1 MLMRE
6 KIEEAL
12 DAVKGRVAK
21 EGSEN
26 IQKFITQHFGIGR
39 KVEFFISTGNLKT
52 TTGLD
57 VNQTSGFTITAERIN
72 FPRYCSFFRS
82 VHRGN
87 YFTQMKIT
95 SVRKL
100 LPESWGFI
108 CPVHTPDGEP
118 CGLLQHIASGC
129 YPVASDDDMDEISL
143 VQTLALLGMSTDSR

>member
-1 MLMRE
+1 M
-6 KIEEAL
+6 
-12 DAVKGRVAK
+12 
-21 EGSEN
+21 
-26 IQKFITQHFGIGR
+26 
-39 KVEFFISTGNLKT
+39 KT
-52 TTGLD
+52 STGLD

-72 FPRYCSFFRS
+72 FARYCSFFRS

-129 YPVASDDDMDEISL
+129 YPIPSDDDLEETDL
-143 VQTLALLGMSTDSR
+143 VQTLALLGMSTDTKQTPIVLNGRIVGYTNSPARLARELRLYKIQG